1 VESTYDVTIIG
12 AGPGGYVAAIRAAQL
27 GLKVALIERENLG
40 GVCLNWGCIPTKAL
54 LRNAEVISL
63 LRRGKEFGFTIT
75 GFEADYGAAVDR
87 SRKVSERLV
96 KGIGALMRK
105 NGVKVIEGTGV
116 LKSPI
121 VARVERSSVGGPSG
135 ADATAGQSQEGYYTI
150 AVALNAGGTRTL
162 TTSNVIIATGG
173 RARTIPGIKADGER
187 VLTYREA
194 IVLRELPASA
204 IIVGA
209 GPIGMEFAHIWSSY
223 GAQVTVVEM
232 LPHALPLED
241 EEASAEVERAFKR
254 RKVRLLTST
263 RVQGVETTADG
274 VRVRVAGEQEEQTL
288 EAERALIA
296 IGVRPN
302 SENLGLEEIGVQ
314 MERGNIV
321 VDAHMRTNMPGIY
334 AIGDVTGK
342 LPLAHVASAQ
352 GIIAAEAIAGV
363 ETTTLNYEAMPRCTY
378 CQPQVASFGITEAQ
392 AAERGH
398 EVKVGRFPFRANGKA
413 LGLGDYDG
421 FVKIVAD
428 AASGEI
434 LGAHL
439 VGPEVTE
446 LLPELV
452 LARSWELTP
461 EEIARTVHAHP
472 TLSETL
478 MEAGHA
484 VFGKA
489 IHI

>member
-1 VESTYDVTIIG
+1 MEQTYDVAIIG

-27 GLKVALIERENLG
+27 GLKVALVEKEHLG

-63 LRRGKEFGFTIT
+63 LKRGKDFGFTVA
-75 GFEADYGAAVDR
+75 GFEADFGAAVDR

-96 KGIGALMRK
+96 KGIDALMRK
-105 NGVKVIEGTGV
+105 NEVEVIEGVGV
-116 LKSPI
+116 LQSPHE
-121 VARVERSSVGGPSG
+121 VAVTM
-135 ADATAGQSQEGYYTI
+135 DK
-150 AVALNAGGTRTL
+150 GGTRTL
-162 TTSNVIIATGG
+162 GARNVIVATGG
-173 RARTIPGIKADGER
+173 RARAIPGVEVDGER

-204 IIVGA
+204 IVVGA
-209 GPIGMEFAHIWSSY
+209 GPIGMEFAHIWSTY
-223 GAQVTVVEM
+223 GAEVAVVEM
-232 LPHALPLED
+232 LPRAAPLED
-241 EEASAEVERAFKR
+241 EEVSQEVERAFKR
-254 RKVRLLTST
+254 RKVKLLTST
-263 RVQGVETTADG
+263 RVQGVEATAAG
-274 VRVRVAGEQEEQTL
+274 VRVSVGRLGQSGDDEGEQVL
-288 EAERALIA
+288 EAERVLIA
-296 IGVRPN
+296 IGVRPS
-302 SENLGLEEIGVQ
+302 SENLGLEKIGVQ
-314 MERGNIV
+314 VKHGFIG
-321 VDAHMRTNMPGIY
+321 VDEHMRTNVFSASGGVY

-342 LPLAHVASAQ
+342 LALAHVASAQ
-352 GIIAAEAIAGV
+352 GIVAAETIAGV
-363 ETTTLNYEAMPRCTY
+363 ETVKLDYEAMPRCIY
-378 CQPQVASFGITEAQ
+378 CHPQVASFGLTETQ
-392 AAERGH
+392 AVERGY
-398 EVKVGRFPFRANGKA
+398 EVKVGKFPFRAIGKA

-452 LARSWELTP
+452 LARNWELTP

-472 TLSETL
+472 TLSEAL
-478 MEAGHA
+478 MEAAHE
-484 VFGKA
+484 VFGEA